1 MDLTTLHS
9 EIVANKIKPF
19 YVFYGSELKVQDIYI
34 EQMAKK
40 IGNILYIDSVV
51 DILPQLKNKSFLR
64 KKTLYVVRDDKA
76 FMSDEKL
83 MQNIESL
90 LSENTLVLRI
100 SSVDKRT
107 KFYKTMQ
114 SSFVEFLSLTESVL
128 KRYIKNEIQ
137 LSDRNIGRLISACES
152 NYGRILLEIDKILCF
167 GKVTGRTDY
176 DAIFESFLVDN
187 VINISPYDAIFD
199 CVDCAIKMQST
210 RAFDLLEQCYE
221 IGESTLTLLSVLYT
235 NVKQLLQV
243 KSYKGNDIERA
254 TGLTKWQIKNARQ
267 RVDYRTVS
275 DLVFMLKL
283 IRKIEVGIKTGKIEE
298 QYAMQYLLVNIL

>member
-114 SSFVEFLSLTESVL
+114 SSFVEFSSLTESVL

-137 LSDRNIGRLISACES
+137 LSDRNVERLMKICEY
-152 NYGRILLEIDKILCF
+152 NYGRILLEIDKIKGF
-167 GKVTGRTDY
+167 A
-176 DAIFESFLVDN
+176 DAS
-187 VINISPYDAIFD
+187 
-199 CVDCAIKMQST
+199 
-210 RAFDLLEQCYE
+210 
-221 IGESTLTLLSVLYT
+221 
-235 NVKQLLQV
+235 
-243 KSYKGNDIERA
+243 
-254 TGLTKWQIKNARQ
+254 
-267 RVDYRTVS
+267 
-275 DLVFMLKL
+275 
-283 IRKIEVGIKTGKIEE
+283 
-298 QYAMQYLLVNIL
+298 